1 MISVRH
7 LVLAFAFLLAAP
19 AVAQEDVLTPHDV
32 ARLRSVST
40 TKMSPDGLHV
50 AYTLRVPRSA
60 DQDDGSAWS
69 ELFVYDV
76 ENDRQRPFITGEVSV
91 RSLGWLPDSR
101 SITFLAKRDG
111 DDHTSL
117 HVIPVDGGEAQR
129 KVQLESSIR
138 HYSLSPDG
146 TKVVLVATDEV
157 SDDVEAQRKQ
167 GFKQE
172 VYEEDWRLAQLW
184 IADLEGDEEPRK
196 IEVEGSVL
204 DVHWSPVDNRLA
216 VVVSPTPL
224 VDDTYMHK
232 RVRVLDGDD
241 GEVLAEL
248 ATEGKLGQIAWSPDG
263 KHIAMI
269 TAEDI
274 NDPSQG
280 RLTVATAEGG
290 DSMDLMPHFEGH
302 VDQIGWQNDDAVMYV
317 ASEGVWSTFGRVS
330 LESKGEETTVLRV
343 GGPILRSFS
352 LSADGLSAAFVGT
365 TPEHPPELLT
375 MSGDG
380 DQQAVRRTNS
390 NPWLDD
396 KRLAEQE
403 EVTFTARDGLE
414 LQGILIRPLDYVEG
428 ETYPLILYVHGGPEA
443 HDTNGW
449 NTYYSR
455 PGQVAAARGFAV
467 FYINYRGST
476 GRGVEFSKISQGDPA
491 GGEFDDL
498 VDAVDHLVSIGL
510 VDKNRVGVTGG
521 SYGGYATAW
530 CSTKLSE
537 HFAAGVMF
545 VGISDNISKV
555 GSTDIPDEL
564 FFVHARKRVWDDWNF
579 FLERSPIYHAANGK
593 TPLLIMHGKEDPR
606 VDNGQSR
613 ELYRHLKLRTET
625 PVRLVLYPGEGH
637 GNRKRAAQLDY
648 SLRMIRWF
656 EHYLQNDGGE
666 PPAYTLDYDEPGT
679 DEAEDEAGEE
689 IEETH
694 TGQ

>member
-1 MISVRH
+1 M
-7 LVLAFAFLLAAP
+7 LAAP
-19 AVAQEDVLTPHDV
+19 AVAQDDVLTPHDV
-32 ARLRSVST
+32 AQLRSVSSS
-40 TKMSPDGLHV
+40 KMSPDGLHV
-50 AYTLRVPRSA
+50 AYTLRVPRSS
-60 DQDDGSAWS
+60 DQDDGSSWT
-69 ELFVYDV
+69 ELHVFDV
-76 ENDRQRPFITGEVSV
+76 AADRSRPFITGEVSV
-91 RSLGWLPDSR
+91 RSVGWLPDSKG
-101 SITFLAKRDG
+101 ITFLTKRDG
-111 DDHTSL
+111 DDGTAL
-117 HVIPVDGGEAQR
+117 YVIPVDGGEAQR
-129 KVQLESSIR
+129 KVQLESSIGR
-138 HYSLSPDG
+138 YSLSPDG
-146 TKVVLVATDEV
+146 TQVALVATEKASDE
-157 SDDVEAQRKQ
+157 VEAQRKK

-172 VYEEDWRLAQLW
+172 VYEEDWRPAQIW
-184 IADLEGDEEPRK
+184 IASLDGDEEPRK

-204 DVHWSPVDNRLA
+204 EAHWSPVDNRLA
-216 VVVSPTPL
+216 AVVSPTPL

-232 RVRVLDGDD
+232 RVRVLDDAGA
-241 GEVLAEL
+241 VLAEV
-248 ATEGKLGQIAWSPDG
+248 ATEGKLGQVEWGPDG

-280 RLTVATAEGG
+280 RLTVASPETG
-290 DSMDLMPHFEGH
+290 DTVDLLPHFEGH
-302 VDQIGWQNDDAVMYV
+302 VDQILWQTEDAVMYI
-317 ASEGVWSTFGRVS
+317 ASEGVFTTFNRVS
-330 LESKGEETTVLRV
+330 LEERGEETKVLEAP
-343 GGPILRSFS
+343 GPILRSFS
-352 LSADGLSAAFVGT
+352 LSADGLSASFVAS
-365 TPEHPPELLT
+365 TPDHPPELMT
-375 MSGDG
+375 MKAEGDLG
-380 DQQAVRRTNS
+380 AVRRTNS

-403 EVTFTARDGLE
+403 EITFTARDGLE
-414 LQGILIRPLDYVEG
+414 LQGILIHPLDYVEG
-428 ETYPLILYVHGGPEA
+428 KTYPLILYVHGGPEA

-491 GGEFDDL
+491 GAEFDDL
-498 VDAVDHLVSIGL
+498 VDAVDYLVSTGL

-530 CSTKLSE
+530 CSTKLSD

-564 FFVHARKRVWDDWNF
+564 FYVHARKRVWDDWNF
-579 FLERSPIYHAANGK
+579 FLERSPIYHAENGK

-637 GNRKRAAQLDY
+637 GNRRRGAQLDY
-648 SLRMIRWF
+648 SLRMLRWF
-656 EHYLQNDGGE
+656 EHYLQSEGGE
-666 PPAYTLDYDEPGT
+666 PPAYALEYEAPGD
-679 DEAEDEAGEE
+679 DEAEAEEAEE